1 MFETALPTNES
12 VNCNR
17 FVDFAACSNEGYL
30 YVYILINSLKFEKK
44 KNLLF
49 FLLASIKPTFQ
60 AGGSQPRANWFDRKC
75 CHTC

>member
-17 FVDFAACSNEGYL
+17 FVDFAACTNEGYL

-44 KNLLF
+44 KKKMSALF
-49 FLLASIKPTFQ
+49 STRIYQTNISGRRFAAQDKLV
-60 AGGSQPRANWFDRKC
+60 
-75 CHTC
+75 